1 MSKKDDERV
10 DKSRLLE
17 DVQEFCISQSFEAQ
31 FEAFA
36 KEHANVFL
44 KALDF
49 TDESNEHPLEFHE
62 VYRKYLTKFE
72 GLIEDFIV
80 KVRIVSTL
88 QPYLSHQSYQYIIR
102 IFFQNGY
109 NVGDFYDQCKD
120 ILDNDEVFGT
130 KRFFIETMLATSEYQ
145 NFFML
150 MRAEM
155 REYKQAM
162 LRDSHK

>member
-1 MSKKDDERV
+1 MNRAHSVAESVHVVDEAQNCIKSLSRLASEKVQYNLAFDLRSLYLNSIMSKKDDEHV

-49 TDESNEHPLEFHE
+49 TDESTEHPLEFHD

-80 KVRIVSTL
+80 KVRLSVQL
-88 QPYLSHQSYQYIIR
+88 CYL
-102 IFFQNGY
+102 
-109 NVGDFYDQCKD
+109 
-120 ILDNDEVFGT
+120 
-130 KRFFIETMLATSEYQ
+130 
-145 NFFML
+145 
-150 MRAEM
+150 
-155 REYKQAM
+155 
-162 LRDSHK
+162 

>member
-49 TDESNEHPLEFHE
+49 TDESTEHPLEFHD

-80 KVRIVSTL
+80 K
-88 QPYLSHQSYQYIIR
+88 
-102 IFFQNGY
+102 NGY

-130 KRFFIETMLATSEYQ
+130 KRFFIETMLAT
-145 NFFML
+145 
-150 MRAEM
+150 
-155 REYKQAM
+155 
-162 LRDSHK
+162 